1 MKSTKTL
8 IFLTALLFASSCSKP
23 DINLAH
29 KTTQAVIRAE
39 TIEEARAVGS
49 KAAEDAYNEYMETLG
64 SDAALEKAADEK
76 LPELFKILV
85 SEAKAYRI
93 KKEKIEAFNAG
104 FSDFLESQMSGAVGG
119 ADYIW
124 DKLFDGKLK

>member
-49 KAAEDAYNEYMETLG
+49 KAAEDAYNEYMDI
-64 SDAALEKAADEK
+64 S
-76 LPELFKILV
+76 PEHPIV
-85 SEAKAYRI
+85 YMA
-93 KKEKIEAFNAG
+93 N
-104 FSDFLESQMSGAVGG
+104 
-119 ADYIW
+119 
-124 DKLFDGKLK
+124 DGVKPVDL